1 MGSSFWVRM
10 HGGATH
16 FPIALMM
23 VSAAFDGAGLAVKN
37 ENRRRSFHTAAFY
50 LIAVAALLSFGAVIS
65 GLALSKGMVL
75 GNGLMARHHQFV
87 WPAFGLLLVLA
98 VWRLVVGDRARPNTF
113 RLYVA
118 AEIIGAALMATAG
131 YWGGEMLLAP

>member
-1 MGSSFWVRM
+1 M

-16 FPIALMM
+16 FPIALVT
-23 VSAAFDGAGLAVKN
+23 VSAVFDSVGLAVKN
-37 ENRRRSFHTAAFY
+37 ESRRQNLHAAGFY
-50 LIAVAALLSFGAVIS
+50 SIAVAGLLSFGAILS
-65 GLALSKGMVL
+65 GLALSKGTVM
-75 GNGLMARHHQFV
+75 GTGLMARHHQFV
-87 WPAFGLLLVLA
+87 WPAFGLLQVLA

-118 AEIIGAALMATAG
+118 AEITTAVLMATAG